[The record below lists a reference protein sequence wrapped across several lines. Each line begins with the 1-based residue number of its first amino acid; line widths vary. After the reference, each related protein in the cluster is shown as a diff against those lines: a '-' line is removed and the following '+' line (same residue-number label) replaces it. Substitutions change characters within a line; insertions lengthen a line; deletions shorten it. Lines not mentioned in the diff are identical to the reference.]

1 MRIDREAC
9 VSHQAVKV
17 RAGIRVRGAA
27 HAQQVNADHGRLRGW
42 LQRVHGVASHHLPNY
57 PGWWRWIR
65 DAWRIRSPS
74 PQALLTASLGHFP
87 HWPVT

>member
-9 VSHQAVKV
+9 ISHQAVKV

-42 LQRVHGVASHHLPNY
+42 LQRFHGVASHHLPNY
-57 PGWWRWIR
+57 PGWRWIR

>member
-9 VSHQAVKV
+9 ISHQAVEV
-17 RAGIRVRGAA
+17 RAGIRVRGAV
-27 HAQQVNADHGRLRGW
+27 HVQQVNADHSRLRGW
-42 LQRVHGVASHHLPNY
+42 LLRVHGVASHHYLPNY
-57 PGWWRWIR
+57 PGWRWIR
-65 DAWRIRSPS
+65 DARRILP